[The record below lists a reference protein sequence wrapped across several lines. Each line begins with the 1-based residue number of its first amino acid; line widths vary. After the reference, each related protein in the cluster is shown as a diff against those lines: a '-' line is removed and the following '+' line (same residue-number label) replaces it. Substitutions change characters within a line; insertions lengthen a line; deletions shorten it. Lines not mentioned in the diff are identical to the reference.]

1 MDFDDTHI
9 GGHGYDVEPADND
22 DSGSSYQAS
31 SESADESHRVGRKLH
46 GSRRLMKT
54 AVTTKRGDSEQ
65 SAPAP
70 AIVPNEHTEVP
81 TAPEGNDDGEEHST
95 TASPRKRRASS
106 TKYESESNRRSR
118 YYREKKTK
126 GYYNDGYRQLLNNDI
141 KDAASC
147 SLPSDYP
154 PLPNSQIGSSMWTTA
169 EKGSLFTALGRLG
182 KDNIAGIA
190 TRIGSKSKL
199 QVQEYIDLLQ
209 RNRGTKKP
217 LVLTDLPVAFELSQ
231 ECSKALEEAGEALA
245 IRQERH
251 EETLEKAKWGD
262 DSWLLTK
269 DVNESIESH
278 LSEPNGEQALAEVLP
293 AAQLL
298 NLGNWLEV
306 SSRVFMNPA
315 GRKDENWRYLIQ
327 EGDEHGIRA
336 TAFSDFQNLAISV
349 TKRLISATLFCS
361 MSRIRAKDMDTQTR
375 HRQEAVIDADVE
387 AAAQMI
393 GLSINSHEFWKRCP
407 RRNNLQVFQRLSLTL
422 SRGDRSPM
430 EYDAVED
437 HLNKQTPKQR
447 ARSRSRSRS
456 QSRSNSG
463 SASGSR
469 ASSVST
475 INATDIDISSDEEI
489 DNLSNVSSQTG
500 HADDAMETDY
510 DSEAQA
516 QQGHS
521 GHPGFSASQPLS
533 PRPTAPEPLDHHAIA
548 LSPESQEL
556 AYADKF
562 DMMASMDEEARLW
575 ALLNQEPPIL
585 IKDEGETPAKPKV
598 KTRAKD
604 DVVDW
609 REKVEFWSPW
619 ETHESLPSEDKFA
632 ANQRNARKRRKL
644 VREESESDGGD
655 AAAVETEE

>member
-1 MDFDDTHI
+1 MDFDDIHI
-9 GGHGYDVEPADND
+9 GGHGYDVEPVDDD
-22 DSGSSYQAS
+22 DSGSSYRAS
-31 SESADESHRVGRKLH
+31 SESADESHRVDRKLH
-46 GSRRLMKT
+46 GSRRRMKT

-70 AIVPNEHTEVP
+70 AIVPNEHTERP
-81 TAPEGNDDGEEHST
+81 TPPEGNDEGEEHST

-106 TKYESESNRRSR
+106 TKYESESHRRSR
-118 YYREKKTK
+118 YYKEKKIK

-147 SLPSDYP
+147 SLPSDHP

-169 EKGSLFTALGRLG
+169 EKSSLFTALGRLG

-190 TRIGSKSKL
+190 TRIGSKSRL
-199 QVQEYIDLLQ
+199 QVQEYLDILQ

-251 EETLEKAKWGD
+251 EEMLEKAKWGD

-336 TAFSDFQNLAISV
+336 TAFSDFQNLAISI

-361 MSRIRAKDMDTQTR
+361 MSRIRAKDMDTQTK

-393 GLSINSHEFWKRCP
+393 GSSINSHEFWKRCP

-422 SRGDRSPM
+422 SRGDRSPL

-447 ARSRSRSRS
+447 ARSRSRSR
-456 QSRSNSG
+456 SRSNSG

-500 HADDAMETDY
+500 HAEDAMETDY

-521 GHPGFSASQPLS
+521 DYPGFSASQPLS
-533 PRPTAPEPLDHHAIA
+533 PRPTESEPLDHHVLT

-575 ALLNQEPPIL
+575 ALLNQEPPFV
-585 IKDEGETPAKPKV
+585 IKDEGAVPAKPKV
-598 KTRAKD
+598 KTQAKD
-604 DVVDW
+604 DMVDW

-655 AAAVETEE
+655 EAVVETEE

>member
-1 MDFDDTHI
+1 MDFEDSDI
-9 GGHGYDVEPADND
+9 GGHGHDVEPIDND
-22 DSGSSYQAS
+22 DSGSSYRAS
-31 SESADESHRVGRKLH
+31 SENADESHKVGRKS
-46 GSRRLMKT
+46 GGPRRHMKT
-54 AVTTKRGDSEQ
+54 AVTAKRGDSEKSI
-65 SAPAP
+65 SAPAISP
-70 AIVPNEHTEVP
+70 SEYTEGP
-81 TAPEGNDDGEEHST
+81 TAPEGNDHGEERSI

-106 TKYESESNRRSR
+106 TNYESESNRQSR
-118 YYREKKTK
+118 YFRNKKIK

-169 EKGSLFTALGRLG
+169 EKGSLLTALGRLG

-199 QVQEYIDLLQ
+199 QVQEYLDLLQ

-217 LVLTDLPVAFELSQ
+217 LVLTDLPVAFEVSQ
-231 ECSKALEEAGEALA
+231 KCSQALNEAAEALA
-245 IRQERH
+245 MRQERH
-251 EETLEKAKWGD
+251 EETLERAKWGD

-269 DVNESIESH
+269 GVNESVESH

-298 NLGNWLEV
+298 NLGNWLEL
-306 SSRVFMNPA
+306 STRVFMNPA
-315 GRKDENWRYLIQ
+315 GRKDENWRYLIE

-349 TKRLISATLFCS
+349 TKRLISATLLCA
-361 MSRIRAKDMDTQTR
+361 MSRMRAKDMDTQTK
-375 HRQEAVIDADVE
+375 HRQEDVIGADVE

-393 GLSINSHEFWKRCP
+393 GFSINSHNFWKRCP
-407 RRNNLQVFQRLSLTL
+407 RRNNLQVFQRLTL
-422 SRGDRSPM
+422 SHGNRPPM

-437 HLNKQTPKQR
+437 ELNKQTPKQR
-447 ARSRSRSRS
+447 ARSRSRFRSR
-456 QSRSNSG
+456 SRSNSA

-475 INATDIDISSDEEI
+475 INASDIDISSDEEQEY
-489 DNLSNVSSQTG
+489 LSIAPSEASHG
-500 HADDAMETDY
+500 DSAMETDY
-510 DSEAQA
+510 DSEAQP
-516 QQGHS
+516 QQGH
-521 GHPGFSASQPLS
+521 GDNPPLS
-533 PRPTAPEPLDHHAIA
+533 PRPAAQELMDHHATTI
-548 LSPESQEL
+548 SPESQEL

-562 DMMASMDEEARLW
+562 DMVASMDEEARLW
-575 ALLNQEPPIL
+575 ALLNQNPPIL
-585 IKDEGETPAKPKV
+585 VKDEVDILTKPKI

-604 DVVDW
+604 DMVDW
-609 REKVEFWSPW
+609 RENVEFWSPW
-619 ETHESLPSEDKFA
+619 ETHESLPTEDKFV
-632 ANQRNARKRRKL
+632 ANQRNARKRRKI

-655 AAAVETEE
+655 AAAVETEA

>member
-1 MDFDDTHI
+1 MDFEDSDI
-9 GGHGYDVEPADND
+9 GGHDHDVEPVDND
-22 DSGSSYQAS
+22 DSGSSYRAS
-31 SESADESHRVGRKLH
+31 SESADEGHRGGRKAH
-46 GSRRLMKT
+46 GSRRHMKT
-54 AVTTKRGDSEQ
+54 AVTAKRGDSEK
-65 SAPAP
+65 SIPAP
-70 AIVPNEHTEVP
+70 AISPSEHTEGP
-81 TAPEGNDDGEEHST
+81 RAPKGNDDGDERSI

-106 TKYESESNRRSR
+106 TRYESESNRRSR
-118 YYREKKTK
+118 YFREKKIK

-147 SLPSDYP
+147 SLPLDYP
-154 PLPNSQIGSSMWTTA
+154 PLPSSQIGSSMWTTA

-199 QVQEYIDLLQ
+199 QVQEYLDLLQ

-217 LVLTDLPVAFELSQ
+217 LVLTDLPVAFEVGQ
-231 ECSKALEEAGEALA
+231 ECSQALEEAAEALA
-245 IRQERH
+245 MRQERH
-251 EETLEKAKWGD
+251 EEMQEKAKWGD

-269 DVNESIESH
+269 DVNESVESR

-298 NLGNWLEV
+298 NLGNWLEL
-306 SSRVFMNPA
+306 STRVFMNPA
-315 GRKDENWRYLIQ
+315 GRKDENWRYLIE

-349 TKRLISATLFCS
+349 TKRLISATLFCA
-361 MSRIRAKDMDTQTR
+361 MSRMRAKDMDTQTK
-375 HRQEAVIDADVE
+375 HRQEDVIGADVE

-393 GLSINSHEFWKRCP
+393 GLSINSHNFWKRCP
-407 RRNNLQVFQRLSLTL
+407 RRNNLQVFQRLTL
-422 SRGDRSPM
+422 SHGNRRPM

-437 HLNKQTPKQR
+437 ELNKQTPKQR

-456 QSRSNSG
+456 RSNSA

-475 INATDIDISSDEEI
+475 INASDIDISSDEERGY
-489 DNLSNVSSQTG
+489 LSIEPSEAS
-500 HADDAMETDY
+500 HRDSAMETDY

-516 QQGHS
+516 QQGH
-521 GHPGFSASQPLS
+521 GDYPPLS
-533 PRPTAPEPLDHHAIA
+533 PRPAASEHIDHQATTT
-548 LSPESQEL
+548 SPESQEL
-556 AYADKF
+556 AYTDKF
-562 DMMASMDEEARLW
+562 DMVASMDEEARLW
-575 ALLNQEPPIL
+575 ALLNQNPPIL
-585 IKDEGETPAKPKV
+585 VKDEVDVLAKPKI
-598 KTRAKD
+598 KTRTKD
-604 DVVDW
+604 DMVDW

-644 VREESESDGGD
+644 VREETESDGGD
-655 AAAVETEE
+655 GAAVEAEA